1 MIQAD
6 LMPHLAPLG
15 FGCAQLFRLHSAR
28 DRRAVLAA
36 AHDAGIRH
44 FDVAPLYG
52 LGQAET
58 ELGQF
63 LRGRRETVT
72 VTTKF
77 GLDPAAGMAAV
88 RIVQGVARRLVNA
101 VPPIKRYLQ
110 SRRRPLAGNQ
120 SFEPTIAQR
129 SLERSL
135 RRLNTDYIDYFLLH
149 EPTADLID
157 RDKPIEF
164 LHRQKD
170 RGLIR
175 AFGIAG
181 AVEHLVPII
190 DRHPTLADVVQH
202 PGSQLGGRPATIRQ
216 PQHGQSFIYGSIG
229 PRLQAMKT
237 MLAANPKA
245 GQAWQ
250 VRVGDDGDQ
259 ALARV
264 LLIEQRTSVPSGTI
278 LFGSTNPVHVYEM
291 ASPPSSH
298 ERDLAAWVRQCA
310 LDLTAEGI

>member
-1 MIQAD
+1 VSQAD
-6 LMPHLAPLG
+6 SLPPLAPLG

-36 AHDAGIRH
+36 GYDAGIRH

-63 LRGRRETVT
+63 LRGRRDTAT

-77 GLDPAAGMAAV
+77 GLDPAAGMSAV
-88 RIVQGVARRLVNA
+88 RVVQGVARRLVGA

-110 SRRRPLAGNQ
+110 SRRRLLAGNQ
-120 SFEPTIAQR
+120 SFEPSIAQR

-149 EPTADLID
+149 EPTADLVD
-157 RDKPIEF
+157 RDRPMEF
-164 LHRQKD
+164 LQRQKE

-181 AVEHLVPII
+181 PVQPLAAVIA
-190 DRHPTLADVVQH
+190 RHPTLASVVQH
-202 PGSQLGGRPATIRQ
+202 PGPQLGE
-216 PQHGQSFIYGSIG
+216 QHAAFSQRSYGQSFIYGSVG
-229 PRLQAMKT
+229 PRLQAIKT

-245 GQAWQ
+245 GEEFQARFGHNWN
-250 VRVGDDGDQ
+250 RR
-259 ALARV
+259 LAR
-264 LLIEQRTSVPSGTI
+264 LLLLEQRTGEPDCLA
-278 LFGSTNPVHVYEM
+278 LFGSTSVPHVMEM
-291 ASPPSSH
+291 VSPPSVH
-298 ERDLAAWVRQCA
+298 ERDLVTRLRLWATVINARR
-310 LDLTAEGI
+310 T